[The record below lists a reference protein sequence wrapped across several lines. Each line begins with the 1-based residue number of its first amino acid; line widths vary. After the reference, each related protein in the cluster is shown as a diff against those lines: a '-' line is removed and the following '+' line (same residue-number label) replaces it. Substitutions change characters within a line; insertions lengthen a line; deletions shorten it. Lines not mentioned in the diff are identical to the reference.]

1 MLFDAKYYNIT
12 LKKESKLSGQPGI
25 GDITKQYLYQLAYKD
40 IFKDIDEL
48 VFKNSFLVPT
58 YESEFKNIG
67 YVKLDMFKI
76 MELEDIQ
83 IIQVPTNEVFERY
96 LTNETIDINLLKL
109 K

>member
-1 MLFDAKYYNIT
+1 MLN
-12 LKKESKLSGQPGI
+12 L
-25 GDITKQYLYQLAYKD
+25 
-40 IFKDIDEL
+40 
-48 VFKNSFLVPT
+48 
-58 YESEFKNIG
+58 
-67 YVKLDMFKI
+67 FKI